1 MCYSGGFHRRH
12 IELTVALELEFDIVP
27 AELDRDLH
35 FHVEIEQPV
44 VNGLRSWLGIG
55 LGSGSGS
62 GPELGLELL

>member
-1 MCYSGGFHRRH
+1 MCYSGGFQAP

-27 AELDRDLH
+27 TELDRDLH

-55 LGSGSGS
+55 PRS
-62 GPELGLELL
+62 GPGSVSGLELELL